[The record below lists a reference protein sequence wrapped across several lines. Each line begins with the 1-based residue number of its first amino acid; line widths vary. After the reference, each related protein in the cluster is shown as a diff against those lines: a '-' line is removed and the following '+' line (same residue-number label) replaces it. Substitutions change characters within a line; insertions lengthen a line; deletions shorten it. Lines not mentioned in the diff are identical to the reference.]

1 MQKEEVCF
9 DGKRVPVHSS
19 LYMEIFIVL
28 KCFVCGV
35 RFGKFEPKNA
45 FDPVCLV

>member
-19 LYMEIFIVL
+19 LYMEIFVL

-35 RFGKFEPKNA
+35 RFGKFEPNNA